1 MYRYHGIRGKK
12 IFITAILS
20 TMSIALLALLVMPHL
35 SIHAASQQK
44 HVKPFDTT
52 GNWSRYMYSDL
63 HQGNNSGETIL
74 NTTNAH
80 SLNLKW
86 TFPVGSALIAEPLI
100 VSGII
105 YEGANDGYMYAI
117 NATTHQQVWRTFLG
131 IHSMSTCPTTYGITG
146 TAAVEGGLV
155 FVGEGYTFYALNVL
169 TGSIV
174 WQTNL
179 AINTNLAD
187 NVIWSAPAVANGN
200 VYIGLASDCDKPLIQ
215 GVLYELSETTG
226 SVVAEA
232 KMVPD
237 TSVGGGIWTAPTI
250 DAVTGTVIVSTGS
263 VEKVPPVLNYTASIV
278 ELDWNTLAVKQS
290 WQVPAAQRIK
300 DADWG
305 ATPTLF
311 PGPNG
316 TTYIGCI
323 NKNSIYYVFDEA
335 NLNAGPVWEQQLGVG
350 GALAGRD
357 ASFASS
363 PYVNGVLFIATA
375 LTTITGTSYT
385 SSIGAFNALTGQQ
398 VWRLGLP
405 GRIYPSPITANGL
418 LFDQENKTLEVRDQ
432 SNGNLLY
439 SYTVPA
445 NGLKG
450 SVTVLNGMVYLP
462 AVNGK
467 LYVFGL

>member
-1 MYRYHGIRGKK
+1 MHHYHSIRSKK
-12 IFITAILS
+12 IFITALLS
-20 TMSIALLALLVMPHL
+20 TMCMALLAVLVMPHL
-35 SIHAASQQK
+35 SILAAFQRGIA
-44 HVKPFDTT
+44 KPFDTS
-52 GNWSRYMYSDL
+52 GNWTRYMYSDL
-63 HQGNNSGETIL
+63 HEGNNSSETIL
-74 NTTNAH
+74 NTTNAS
-80 SLNLKW
+80 SLKLKW
-86 TFPVGSALIAEPLI
+86 TFPVGSALIAEPII
-100 VSGII
+100 VNGII

-117 NATTHQQVWRTFLG
+117 DATTHQLVWKTLLG
-131 IHSMSTCPTTYGITG
+131 RHSLAACPTSYGITG
-146 TAAVEGGLV
+146 TAAVDNGMV
-155 FVGEGYTFYALNVL
+155 YVAEGYTFYALNAL

-215 GVLYELSETTG
+215 GVLYALSETTG

-250 DAVTGTVIVSTGS
+250 DAATGTVIVSTGS
-263 VEKVPPVLNYTASIV
+263 VEKVPPILDYTASIV
-278 ELDWNTLAVKQS
+278 ELDWNTLAVKQF
-290 WQVPAAQRIK
+290 WQVPAAERIK

-311 PGPNG
+311 PGPSG
-316 TTYIGCI
+316 HTYIGCI

-335 NLNAGPVWEQQLGVG
+335 TLDAGPLWELKLGVG
-350 GALAGRD
+350 GALAGRN

-363 PYVNGVLFIATA
+363 PYVNGVLFIGTA
-375 LTTITGTSYT
+375 LTTINNTSYE

-398 VWRLGLP
+398 IWRVGLP
-405 GRIYPSPITANGL
+405 GHMYPSPITANGL
-418 LFDQENKTLEVRDQ
+418 LFDQQGRTLEVRDQ

-462 AVNGK
+462 AVNGT